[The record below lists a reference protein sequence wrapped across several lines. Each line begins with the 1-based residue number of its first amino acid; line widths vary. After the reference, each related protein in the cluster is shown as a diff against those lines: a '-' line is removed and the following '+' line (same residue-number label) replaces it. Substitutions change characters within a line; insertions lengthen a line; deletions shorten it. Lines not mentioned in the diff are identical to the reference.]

1 VSDIKFKLVKW
12 FLPAALL
19 IVIGCSKNQKRIE
32 CIDDSLSSSAQFL
45 ISKQSPDGAWRSE
58 TYGCF
63 KDGPTLTPYI
73 ISCLYFLPEPNEQI
87 QTSFQKAVDYLID
100 MVDEDGNIRVGPF
113 GLNFPVYTAASA
125 SRVIVLQDKSEKNRR
140 AQTAWLNYLLARRL
154 DESLGW
160 EPSDPE
166 YGGWSFSINIPRKPP
181 KDKMKDSLLLSNLT
195 ATIFGIG
202 ALRSARI
209 AADEPIWEDILIF
222 VKKCQNYSDDAT
234 QSDPRFDDGGFFF
247 CPADPMQNK
256 AGIAGRDKFGRQRYH
271 SYGSMS
277 ADGLRALLACGLTP
291 DHPRVVAAK
300 NWLEYNFTVKNNPGK
315 FNEDR
320 EVLRNA
326 TYYYYL
332 WSVAHAFTRLGVT
345 VIETKNGKVTWPE
358 EMADEIIRRQRPDG
372 SWVNHF
378 TDAKEDDPLVST
390 PWAAAALVNCRQLI
404 VKDKTS
410 TGKDCIQSRIQ
421 TEGKSTVSK

>member
-1 VSDIKFKLVKW
+1 MSVIRLKHIKW
-12 FLPAALL
+12 ILPAALL
-19 IVIGCSKNQKRIE
+19 TVAGCNNAGQQRLK
-32 CIDDSLSSSAQFL
+32 CIDDSLTRAAQYL

-63 KDGPTLTPYI
+63 RDGPTLTPYI

-87 QTSFQKAVDYLID
+87 QTSFQKAVDYLIN
-100 MVDEDGNIRVGPF
+100 MVDEDGNIRSGQF

-125 SRVIVLQDKSEKNRR
+125 SRVVVLQEKSEKTLR

-154 DESLGW
+154 DKSLGW

-166 YGGWSFSINIPRKPP
+166 YGGWSFSMGIPRKPQQVTI
-181 KDKMKDSLLLSNLT
+181 KDPLLLSNLT

-209 AADEPIWEDILIF
+209 PADEPIWKDILIF
-222 VKKCQNYSDDAT
+222 VKKCQNYSDDTAK
-234 QSDPRFDDGGFFF
+234 SDTRFDDGGFFF
-247 CPADPMQNK
+247 CPTDPMQNK
-256 AGIAGRDKFGRQRYH
+256 AGIAGTDKFGRQRYH

-277 ADGLRALLACGLTP
+277 GDGLRALLACGLPP
-291 DHPRVVAAK
+291 DHPRVVAARK
-300 NWLEYNFTVKNNPGK
+300 WLEYNFTVANNPGN
-315 FNEDR
+315 FNENR

-332 WSVAHAFTRLGVT
+332 WSAAHAFTRLGVT
-345 VIETKNGKVTWPE
+345 VVQTKDGKVNWPQ
-358 EMADEIIRRQRPDG
+358 EMADEIISRQRPDG
-372 SWVNHF
+372 SWVNRF

-390 PWAAAALVNCRQLI
+390 PWAAAALVNCKKLI
-404 VKDKTS
+404 VKDKTA
-410 TGKDCIQSRIQ
+410 TGRDCVRPRMQ
-421 TEGKSTVSK
+421 TEEK